1 MFIELTS
8 YRQPILVNVNHVVA
22 IMPWNGT
29 LSDAEIRARVYLA
42 GVGNYQ
48 NVEETY
54 KQILKKIKDAG
65 VPIHQKEWVESYPN
79 FFEHVSG
86 YKVEPYVDIDGD
98 EEGWIVLDPKG
109 LMVTSEYLDS
119 KEEGFSMVENLIQNH
134 EE

>member
-1 MFIELTS
+1 MFIELTAFNK
-8 YRQPILVNVNHVVA
+8 PMLVNVNSVIAVK
-22 IMPWNGT
+22 PF
-29 LSDAEIRARVYLA
+29 SDSDKRNNSRLFVKSAA
-42 GVGNYQ
+42 NYFD
-48 NVEETY
+48 VEETY
-54 KQILKKIKDAG
+54 KQVLKKIKDAG

-79 FFEHVSG
+79 FFEHISG

-134 EE
+134 NDN